1 MAAKRR
7 GIPGVRLGEP
17 VVRAMILQGAAKVFA
32 ARGVRLAGVDDILEA
47 SRISRRTFYRVYES
61 KEDVLLAL
69 YRLGTERLVD
79 ACRVALD
86 HDDDLLR
93 QAERCIDAHLHTA
106 REQPRLVFVLGG
118 EAQRQESLLHARRIE
133 VHETLASM
141 MHARAEAS
149 LPRAPDILLFRALL
163 LALEGVTRLMLEES
177 DEGRHV
183 TSESLERARR
193 VMLRVATAAIG
204 GEGIG
209 VAPLPS
215 GEAEALPPRRERA
228 SG

>member
-7 GIPGVRLGEP
+7 GVPGVRLGEA

-69 YRLGTERLVD
+69 YRLGTERLVE
-79 ACRVALD
+79 ACRAALD

-93 QAERCIDAHLHTA
+93 QAERCIDAHLQTA

-133 VHETLASM
+133 VHEALASM

-163 LALEGVTRLMLEES
+163 LALEGVTRLMLEEG

-193 VMLRVATAAIG
+193 VMLRVATASIG

-209 VAPLPS
+209 VAPLPL
-215 GEAEALPPRRERA
+215 GEAEALPRRRERA